1 MADGK
6 WNHMMSQTHI
16 GYTYWQEP
24 KVQVMPTV
32 KMIDVPLNADM
43 RLAVEG
49 SEKFCSK
56 NGEEISLPEFC
67 SSSSVPHYY
76 IEIFNGGQKSF
87 KFTAYLS
94 ADWVQVSQIN
104 GTISTSQRIYVAIK
118 WGKLKEGVH
127 VADLKI
133 RDEKGKTFSVKITA
147 KKYDLPVVAR
157 PVFVESN
164 GYVSIE
170 APHFS
175 AVKNSD
181 ALRWGIVQN
190 LGKTSAAVT
199 TFPVKAT
206 QEAYKNIALEY
217 HVFLTDTG
225 NVKLTLFFSPT
236 LNYNENKG
244 LRYAV
249 SMDDGKE
256 QIVNFNGQYTDREWE
271 QWVANN
277 IITST
282 TDHYISQPGFHTI
295 RYRVLDPGVVLQK
308 VLIDAGGVKPSYLGP
323 PESKNMYEEKILKND
338 E

>member
-1 MADGK
+1 M
-6 WNHMMSQTHI
+6 
-16 GYTYWQEP
+16 
-24 KVQVMPTV
+24 
-32 KMIDVPLNADM
+32 
-43 RLAVEG
+43 
-49 SEKFCSK
+49 
-56 NGEEISLPEFC
+56 
-67 SSSSVPHYY
+67 
-76 IEIFNGGQKSF
+76 
-87 KFTAYLS
+87 
-94 ADWVQVSQIN
+94 
-104 GTISTSQRIYVAIK
+104 
-118 WGKLKEGVH
+118 H

-133 RDEKGKTFSVKITA
+133 RDEKGKTFLVKITA
-147 KKYDLPVVAR
+147 EKYALPVVAR

-164 GYVSIE
+164 GHVSIE

-175 AVKNSD
+175 ALKNSD
-181 ALRWGIVQN
+181 ALRWEIIQN

-199 TFPVKAT
+199 TFPVKAAH
-206 QEAYKNIALEY
+206 EAYEDMALEY

-225 NVKLTLFFSPT
+225 DVKLTLFFSPT
-236 LNYNENKG
+236 LNYNDNRG

-277 IITST
+277 VITST